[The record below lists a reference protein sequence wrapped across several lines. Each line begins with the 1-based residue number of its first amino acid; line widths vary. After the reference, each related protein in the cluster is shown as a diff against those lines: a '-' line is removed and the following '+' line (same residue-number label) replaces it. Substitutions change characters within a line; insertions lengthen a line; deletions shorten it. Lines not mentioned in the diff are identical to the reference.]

1 MSEHVHQH
9 VPEELQ
15 EPGYA
20 GTGRERI
27 FEVLAIVLLS
37 AAVIGTAWSGYQ
49 AARWSGREA
58 HNFALAAALHAKS
71 TRAVAR
77 AGEDRVQD
85 LADFERWLDLETTG
99 DQTLANLHADHFR
112 GALRTAF
119 DAWLTQDPLN
129 NPNAIPTPLKMPQ
142 YHQAEAERAANLE
155 SEADHLLEDGST
167 ARDHAD
173 EYVLT
178 TVFFASV
185 LFFAGISLRISTER
199 LRIGILGLGVAFL
212 LYGVVQIILLPTLL

>member
-1 MSEHVHQH
+1 VSEHVHQH

-15 EPGYA
+15 ESRHA
-20 GTGRERI
+20 GTGREQI
-27 FEVLAIVLLS
+27 LEVLAIVLLS

-71 TRAVAR
+71 TRAVTR

-112 GALRTAF
+112 GALRSAF
-119 DAWLTQDPLN
+119 DAWLTQDPFN
-129 NPNAIPTPLKMPQ
+129 NPTAIPTPLKMPQ
-142 YHQAEAERAANLE
+142 YHQAEDERANHLE
-155 SEADHLLEDGST
+155 ADADHLLEDGAT
-167 ARDHAD
+167 ARDRAD

-185 LFFAGISLRISTER
+185 LFFAGISLRISRER
-199 LRIGILGLGVAFL
+199 LRMGILGLGVAFL
-212 LYGVVQIILLPTLL
+212 LYGVVQIIVLPTLW